1 MPFEPDPPGLCD
13 LPERS
18 AAGMPAA
25 ADARDE
31 NKTMTRPQR
40 PRRDAGAL
48 GPDIGSFRLHLAAE
62 GKAARTVQGYTG
74 AVRWFAAG
82 DLLGQAGKTSW
93 QQADRQ
99 DIQQWMAWLL
109 HRYSGAYASIQFRA
123 LRQFFKWRAAEEQ
136 LPDPMARLR
145 APKVTVPEVPVF
157 TSVELSELE
166 HACRGST
173 FAQRRDAAII
183 AVFTATGI
191 RLAEMTG
198 IRYHPDDPARS
209 DLDLQARE
217 ISIAGKGGT
226 VRTVRIGHQAA
237 RSLDRYLRARARH
250 AQAHRPQLWLGAGN
264 RGPLTAT
271 GIYQIVARRGRQCGV
286 TAYPHRFRHHFSHT
300 WLDRGGA
307 ERDLMELNGW
317 TSPQMLTRYGASARG
332 ARARRSYDRIMDDTS

>member
-1 MPFEPDPPGLCD
+1 VAFEPDPPGLCD
-13 LPERS
+13 PPQRS

-31 NKTMTRPQR
+31 HKTMTGPQR
-40 PRRDAGAL
+40 PGRRDTGAF

-82 DLLGQAGKTSW
+82 YLLGQAGKTSW
-93 QQADRQ
+93 EQADAQ
-99 DIQQWMAWLL
+99 DIQQWMVQLL
-109 HRYSGAYASIQFRA
+109 DRYSGAYASIQFRA

-145 APKVTVPEVPVF
+145 APKVAVKAVPVF

-166 HACRGST
+166 HACCGGT

-183 AVFTATGI
+183 AVFRATGI

-198 IRYHPDDPARS
+198 IRYHPDGPARN

-217 ISIAGKGGT
+217 IKIAGKGGT
-226 VRTVRIGHQAA
+226 ARTVKIGHQAA
-237 RSLDRYLRARARH
+237 RSIDRYLRARARH
-250 AQAHRPQLWLGAGN
+250 AQAWRPQLWLGVN
-264 RGPLTAT
+264 DRGPLTAT

-286 TAYPHRFRHHFSHT
+286 TAYPHRFRH
-300 WLDRGGA
+300 L
-307 ERDLMELNGW
+307 L
-317 TSPQMLTRYGASARG
+317 SAL
-332 ARARRSYDRIMDDTS
+332 